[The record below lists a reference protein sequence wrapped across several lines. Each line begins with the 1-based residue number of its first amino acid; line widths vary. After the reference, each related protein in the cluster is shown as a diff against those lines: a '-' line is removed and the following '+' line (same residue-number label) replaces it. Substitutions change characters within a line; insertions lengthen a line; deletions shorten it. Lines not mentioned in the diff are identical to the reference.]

1 VSESRPGRLAI
12 KERPTQ
18 PVESPSGTE
27 KIGAAGVLG
36 ATGVLLGLAALLL
49 LVAGW
54 HLTQGTSGVG
64 LGELWALATGDRTA
78 ATESTRQILVG
89 SRIPRL
95 AAGIAVGFA
104 LGIAGALLQSLTRN
118 SLASPDT
125 LAVTAGSYLAV
136 VAVAAF
142 GLSIPLWASGGVAV
156 VGGLAAA
163 ALVLGLSGRGTS
175 TTRVLLAGTAVALAL
190 QSATAT
196 LLILFSQNTTSLF
209 AWGSGSL
216 SQLGLTAFLYAVVGG
231 LTSVPVAI
239 MSTVTATRSD
249 AEVRNACRWPL
260 GSRTYSVAPG
270 SRPSGTTSRSC

>member
-1 VSESRPGRLAI
+1 MSKCRNRSRLGRVVAR
-12 KERPTQ
+12 ERPAD
-18 PVESPSGTE
+18 SLGAAAAPSGS
-27 KIGAAGVLG
+27 APRGVLG
-36 ATGVLLGLAALLL
+36 AVGVLLGLAGLLV

-64 LGELWALATGDRTA
+64 VSELWALATGDSDA

-142 GLSIPLWASGGVAV
+142 GLSIPLWASGGVAL
-156 VGGLAAA
+156 VGGLTAA
-163 ALVLGLSGRGTS
+163 ALVLGLSGAGTS
-175 TTRVLLAGTAVALAL
+175 TTRVLLAGSAVALAL

-216 SQLGLTAFLYAVVGG
+216 SQLGLTAFLLRGAGG
-231 LTSVPVAI
+231 A
-239 MSTVTATRSD
+239 
-249 AEVRNACRWPL
+249 
-260 GSRTYSVAPG
+260 
-270 SRPSGTTSRSC
+270 SRPWWRACCCPVGST